1 MKKEGERMRL
11 SDTIERFIK
20 EMMAQDQLEVEL
32 QRNELAEYFRC
43 SPSQINYVLS
53 TRFTPDHGYVIESRR
68 GGGGF
73 IRITR
78 LQRKNGDYLE
88 YLLKER
94 IGNAID
100 VKSAQILSHQLSES
114 RVISQNDARLINAAL
129 SPQAFSVPIPIQLK
143 DALRASVLRHMLLSI
158 AMRNG
163 EEDHL

>member
-1 MKKEGERMRL
+1 MRL

-20 EMMAQDQLEVEL
+20 EMMSQDQLEVEL
-32 QRNELAEYFRC
+32 QRNELAEYFSC

-78 LQRKNGDYLE
+78 LQRKNGEYLDYL
-88 YLLKER
+88 LTER
-94 IGNAID
+94 IGDEID
-100 VKSAQILSHQLSES
+100 VKSAQILSQQLAES
-114 RVISQNDARLINAAL
+114 RIITPHDASLINAAL
-129 SPQAFSVPIPIQLK
+129 SPQAFSIPIPIRLK
-143 DALRASVLRHMLLSI
+143 DALRASVLKHMLLSI

-163 EEDHL
+163 KEEHP